1 MSIIRITKQF
11 TFEAAHALYG
21 HDGACRNIHGHSY
34 KLEVT
39 LIGTPIN
46 QPGHP
51 KHGMVMDFSD
61 LKKIVN
67 KEILT
72 PFDHALIIDANSPY
86 AKHDFTA
93 ISQKLNLVP
102 YQPTCENMLID
113 FSEKIK
119 SNLPPEVKLHS
130 LKLHETGTSFAE
142 WYAGDN
148 LF

>member
-1 MSIIRITKQF
+1 MSRIRITKQF

-21 HDGACRNIHGHSY
+21 HDGDCRNIHGHSY

-39 LIGTPIN
+39 LIGMPIN

-61 LKKIVN
+61 LKKIVA

-72 PFDHALIIDANSPY
+72 PFDHALIIDSNSPY
-86 AKHDFTA
+86 AEHDFSSLT
-93 ISQKLNLVP
+93 QKLELVP

-113 FSEKIK
+113 FAGKIK
-119 SNLPPEVKLHS
+119 PNLPDEVKLHS
-130 LKLHETGTSFAE
+130 LRLAETGTSFAE
-142 WYAGDN
+142 WHAGDN
-148 LF
+148 